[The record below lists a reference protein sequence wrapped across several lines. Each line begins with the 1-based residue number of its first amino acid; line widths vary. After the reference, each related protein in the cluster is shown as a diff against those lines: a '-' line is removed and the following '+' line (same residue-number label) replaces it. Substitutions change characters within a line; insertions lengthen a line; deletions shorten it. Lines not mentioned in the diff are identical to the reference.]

1 MGRQRG
7 DCAFRSISL
16 LGVIDAGMSRFNRRI
31 DYAEDCLDD
40 HLPTNHM
47 LRGIDRHLEL
57 DGLRTQLKP
66 FYGATERPL
75 AVPEL
80 IMRML
85 IIGYS
90 VGLGSER
97 RLLP

>member
-1 MGRQRG
+1 
-7 DCAFRSISL
+7 
-16 LGVIDAGMSRFNRRI
+16 MSRFNRRI
-31 DYAEDCLDD
+31 EFAEDCLDD

-47 LRGIDRHLEL
+47 LRGIDRHLEF
-57 DGLRTQLKP
+57 DGLRKRLKP

-75 AVPEL
+75 VVPEL

-85 IIGYS
+85 IIGNS
-90 VGLGSER
+90 VGLRSER

>member
-1 MGRQRG
+1 
-7 DCAFRSISL
+7 
-16 LGVIDAGMSRFNRRI
+16 
-31 DYAEDCLDD
+31 
-40 HLPTNHM
+40 M

-66 FYGATERPL
+66 FYGASERPL
-75 AVPEL
+75 VVPEL

-90 VGLGSER
+90 VGLRSER
-97 RLLP
+97 RLLPWWSYSRSAMKALLPETPLRAKIHGAR